1 MVKSSRIRSCS
12 HLIAELH
19 DYMGEEVGRKLGMPL
34 DVFTE
39 EAFKG
44 VCSGN
49 DQIIIG
55 NLGPGAGII
64 PSAEFDALVNKR
76 RSTFTSL
83 AKLMRGEK

>member
-1 MVKSSRIRSCS
+1 
-12 HLIAELH
+12 
-19 DYMGEEVGRKLGMPL
+19 MGEEVGRKVGMPL
-34 DVFTE
+34 DAFTE
-39 EAFKG
+39 EAFKALS
-44 VCSGN
+44 SGN

-64 PSAEFDALVNKR
+64 PREEFNALVDKR